1 MGLKYAEY
9 AARDGE
15 IQEAINIFETE
26 GQKALQN
33 QLLQYGAK
41 DHFLRA
47 GILYLAQGD
56 SVTVNLAVEKYMVL
70 DPRFEGSREGQLLI
84 NLAEA
89 LEVKDIDKF
98 EESLQDYENGTC
110 SLGDRWKVEFL
121 LKARDVMTQDDGF
134 VDDID
139 LR

>member
-41 DHFLRA
+41 DHFLCA

-56 SVTVNLAVEKYMVL
+56 SVTVNLAVEKYVTL

-89 LEVKDIDKF
+89 LEGKDTEKF
-98 EESLQDYENGTC
+98 
-110 SLGDRWKVEFL
+110 VE
-121 LKARDVMTQDDGF
+121 
-134 VDDID
+134 
-139 LR
+139 